1 LLCALF
7 VDVGTAIKAT
17 KFVVQDASEDNVNHR
32 DARLKFFNEPDEKS
46 LGFNIKAEWCGLTID
61 KYGLD
66 VNLDRIEND
75 ETGSDQHI
83 NSDNGLTLEG
93 GVT

>member
-1 LLCALF
+1 LT
-7 VDVGTAIKAT
+7 VN
-17 KFVVQDASEDNVNHR
+17 ED
-32 DARLKFFNEPDEKS
+32 
-46 LGFNIKAEWCGLTID
+46 
-61 KYGLD
+61 GLD